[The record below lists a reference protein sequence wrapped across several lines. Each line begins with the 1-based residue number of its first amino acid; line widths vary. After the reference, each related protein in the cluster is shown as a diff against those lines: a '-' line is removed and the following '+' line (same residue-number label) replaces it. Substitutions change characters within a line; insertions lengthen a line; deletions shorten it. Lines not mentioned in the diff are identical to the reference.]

1 LQTFPALKGRAKILR
16 RYASQKMSLNPDPI
30 ELRPATPDDSAFL
43 FSVYRS
49 SRLEDL
55 VALNWT
61 SEQIEG
67 FLAKQYEAQERFFK
81 TDYPH
86 AEELVVLRAGDRLG
100 QMMIERGEREIRMV
114 DLALLPEHRNVGIG
128 THLINGLLA
137 EAEKAGS
144 VFRVQVMRSNPAVNL
159 FERMGLVRTGE
170 TGSHYQ
176 LEWRRAT

>member
-1 LQTFPALKGRAKILR
+1 MP
-16 RYASQKMSLNPDPI
+16 LNLDPI

-49 SRLEDL
+49 SRLDDL
-55 VALNWT
+55 TNLNWT
-61 SEQIEG
+61 SEQIEN

-86 AEELVVLRAGDRLG
+86 AEELVVLRAGAPVG

-114 DLALLPEHRNVGIG
+114 DLALLPEHRNAGIG
-128 THLINGLLA
+128 SHLIGGLMA
-137 EAEKAGS
+137 EAEKAGT
-144 VFRVQVMRSNPAVNL
+144 VFRAQVMRSNAAVGL
-159 FERMGLVRTGE
+159 FERLGFLRTGE

-176 LEWRRAT
+176 LEWRRGT